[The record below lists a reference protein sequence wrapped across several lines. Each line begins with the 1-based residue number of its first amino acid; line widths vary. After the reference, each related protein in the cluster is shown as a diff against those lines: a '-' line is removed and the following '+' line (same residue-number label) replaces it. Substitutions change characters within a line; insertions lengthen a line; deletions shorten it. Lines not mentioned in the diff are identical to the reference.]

1 MGLVTGNTFSVTLTN
16 PTGTAE
22 SVKLFRQGYTNSTS
36 VTVRTRYGAIPE
48 PTFRNF
54 YDVGTGL
61 TISDIQVSL
70 LVSFVPIVQMPTI
83 LPAGSTLAQA
93 QALLNTGWLIP
104 RPENAIVQLYVDS
117 TPEFVIKGAEIS
129 WSGIGNIAQ
138 VAYILGGV
146 PTTASTVILA
156 STEQIETITIGSPV
170 EFGASDYSYSELLA
184 TQTGSP
190 MNVIAMDVDIIDGQ
204 PAQITNPFTYKR
216 FDMDGDEVQKVALGL
231 VDPYQFQTRHLVNI
245 PTDGM
250 VLDGSCELDYT
261 VNAYTTVKLTFR
273 YVNAAESMLFG
284 MALRQQIVDQ
294 YRQAH
299 EDMIRLSNG
308 LKKELKL

>member
-22 SVKLFRQGYTNSTS
+22 SIKLFRQGYTNSTPI
-36 VTVRTRYGAIPE
+36 TVRTRYAPFAE
-48 PTFRNF
+48 AVFTDF
-54 YDVGTGL
+54 YDVTTGL
-61 TISDIQVSL
+61 TISDIQMQV
-70 LVSFVPIVQMPTI
+70 LVNYIPIVSMPSI
-83 LPAGSTLAQA
+83 LPAGSTLAEA
-93 QALLNTGWLIP
+93 QTFLNSNWLIP
-104 RPENAIVQLYVDS
+104 RPENAEIQLYVDS
-117 TPEFVIKGAEIS
+117 TPEFIVKGVEIA
-129 WSGIGNIAQ
+129 WSGIGNIAV
-138 VAYILGGV
+138 VAYVLGGV
-146 PTTASTVILA
+146 PTIQSELINAA
-156 STEQIETITIGSPV
+156 TEQIETILIGSPI
-170 EFGASDYSYSELLA
+170 EFANDDYLYSELLA

-190 MNVIAMDVDIIDGQ
+190 MNVIAMDVDILDGE
-204 PAQITNPFTYKR
+204 PTQITNPFTYKE
-216 FDMDGDEVQKVALGL
+216 FDMNGDEVQKVALGL

-245 PTDGM
+245 PTDGLT
-250 VLDGSCELDYT
+250 LDGSCELDYT

-284 MALRQQIVDQ
+284 MAIRQQIADQ